1 MDQLEQLKKQWITSG
16 STYPK
21 YSAGELTGF
30 IAKRSSS
37 IVKWLFYIALTEFSL
52 FGLLSVL
59 TYDTENQEHAQKIAG
74 DFFYY
79 GSYVLHYVVLIIF
92 ICFFYKNHRNI
103 RAEQPTRSLM
113 KNILKTRRT
122 MQWYIWY
129 NLGYIM
135 VFTVAFSVLVLLND
149 PVITEMTQK
158 IDTKNMITFNLAFI
172 GIAMLLAA
180 VLCGVF
186 YLIYSLIYGILLRKL
201 NTNYQELKKMDV

>member
-1 MDQLEQLKKQWITSG
+1 
-16 STYPK
+16 
-21 YSAGELTGF
+21 
-30 IAKRSSS
+30 
-37 IVKWLFYIALTEFSL
+37 
-52 FGLLSVL
+52 
-59 TYDTENQEHAQKIAG
+59 
-74 DFFYY
+74 
-79 GSYVLHYVVLIIF
+79 
-92 ICFFYKNHRNI
+92 
-103 RAEQPTRSLM
+103 
-113 KNILKTRRT
+113 